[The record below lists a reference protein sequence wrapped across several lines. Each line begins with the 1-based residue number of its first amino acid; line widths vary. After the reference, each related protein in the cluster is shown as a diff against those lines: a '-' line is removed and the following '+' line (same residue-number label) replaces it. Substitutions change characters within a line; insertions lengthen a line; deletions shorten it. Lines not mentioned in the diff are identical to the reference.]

1 MFRQQLMSS
10 AYLRPGAVVIET
22 GEAFTTQTCGL
33 CGTRNPNV
41 GSAKV
46 FACADPACGV
56 RIDRDV
62 NGARNIALRVMTQH
76 LRA

>member
-1 MFRQQLMSS
+1 M
-10 AYLRPGAVVIET
+10 PGAVVIET

-41 GSAKV
+41 GPAKV
-46 FACADPACGV
+46 FAFADPACGV

-62 NGARNIALRVMTQH
+62 NGARNIAL
-76 LRA
+76 